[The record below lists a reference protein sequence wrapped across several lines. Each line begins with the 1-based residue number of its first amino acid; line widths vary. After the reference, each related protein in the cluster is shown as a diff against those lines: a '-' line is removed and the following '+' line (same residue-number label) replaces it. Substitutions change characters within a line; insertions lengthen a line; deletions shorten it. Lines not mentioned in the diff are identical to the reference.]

1 MSDGD
6 KRYGSRKVNLG
17 DIIKDKDKKSIF
29 DLIKEEEESAE
40 AAPEKKTEK
49 TEEKDEKVNPVLLT
63 KIEKLIKLLESLPR
77 EDPTA
82 EAIREL
88 SQKIDILESRIDA
101 LINRIEVAIGAEEPR
116 RLKELSG
123 NVRKIA
129 LELEILPTFKEIP
142 ISLLAKRA
150 GIGVD
155 EAMAA
160 IKELISKGWEI
171 EVIEKEEKSLGIFS
185 KKETHIVKKF

>member
-1 MSDGD
+1 MGDGD
-6 KRYGSRKVNLG
+6 KRYGSRKVDLG
-17 DIIKDKDKKSIF
+17 DIIKEKDKKSIF
-29 DLIKEEEESAE
+29 DLIKDEEEPDQDVTQEKSEKIESPAIS
-40 AAPEKKTEK
+40 
-49 TEEKDEKVNPVLLT
+49 VNPALLR
-63 KIEKLIKLLESLPR
+63 KIEKLINLLESLPQ
-77 EDPTA
+77 EDPAA

-88 SQKIDILESRIDA
+88 SRKIDSLESRIDA

-142 ISLLAKRA
+142 LSLLAKRA
-150 GIGVD
+150 GLSVD
-155 EAMAA
+155 EAMSA

-171 EVIEKEEKSLGIFS
+171 EVIEKEERSLGIFS